1 MLYNVIS
8 FHIERNCR
16 HWYASLSARCLAHC
30 DTRSVSP
37 ADHHPVIIKYQR
49 EINTLYHPNQTITLK
64 YPKHCCHQYGARD
77 TSCHVFEIDL
87 SYHSLLYP
95 GSWTPTTWNKINNQ
109 NISLL
114 RLKFIAIL
122 VVWLSVYNLR
132 LHTLRPRQFSQSQ
145 HSYRL
150 ERYISVWLRFTNRD
164 LIMGETSAG
173 YISTYIPLWNV
184 SMSRFSTSSSYDAA
198 QFDIYL
204 EYIYHNCYNHSV
216 KGNHGIIM
224 ITL

>member
-1 MLYNVIS
+1 MALEIHHVMFLKLIFLITPSYIQGVEHQQLGIKSIIKNIS
-8 FHIERNCR
+8 F
-16 HWYASLSARCLAHC
+16 
-30 DTRSVSP
+30 
-37 ADHHPVIIKYQR
+37 
-49 EINTLYHPNQTITLK
+49 
-64 YPKHCCHQYGARD
+64 
-77 TSCHVFEIDL
+77 
-87 SYHSLLYP
+87 
-95 GSWTPTTWNKINNQ
+95 
-109 NISLL
+109 L